1 MSKTFDD
8 FCRRKGC
15 EKPYAV
21 NCEPITMADGTQ
33 KFIYEIEYHKSP
45 IKCSAVSSGGDRGI
59 EDTEEQALWHLHDWM
74 FRNLIGSGSV
84 EFFISNKTIKQLV
97 QGDIDK

>member
-21 NCEPITMADGTQ
+21 NCHPITMADGAH
-33 KFIYEIEYHKSP
+33 KFAYEIRFHKHTLEDF
-45 IKCSAVSSGGDRGI
+45 AALSGGYEGT
-59 EDTEEQALWHLHDWM
+59 EDTEEQALWHIHDWM

-84 EFFISNKTIKQLV
+84 EFFINNKPIKQLV
-97 QGDIDK
+97 